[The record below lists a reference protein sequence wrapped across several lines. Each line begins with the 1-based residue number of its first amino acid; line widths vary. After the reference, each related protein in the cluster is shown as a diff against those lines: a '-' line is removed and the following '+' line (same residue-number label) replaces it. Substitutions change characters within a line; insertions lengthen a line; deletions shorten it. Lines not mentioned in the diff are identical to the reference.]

1 MVRQTTADFQA
12 MQRVDWII
20 EKLRGAAFNWTT
32 PHWRDENRTV
42 TVRIAGGMEHQTALE
57 DELKQVQ
64 EELGDVQ
71 QKWVNQNMLLELRAH
86 RLGHGETERG
96 TF

>member
-1 MVRQTTADFQA
+1 

-32 PHWRDENRTV
+32 PRDENRTL
-42 TVRIAGGMEHQTALE
+42 TLRIAGGQRGMEHQTSLE

-64 EELGDVQ
+64 EELDDVQ